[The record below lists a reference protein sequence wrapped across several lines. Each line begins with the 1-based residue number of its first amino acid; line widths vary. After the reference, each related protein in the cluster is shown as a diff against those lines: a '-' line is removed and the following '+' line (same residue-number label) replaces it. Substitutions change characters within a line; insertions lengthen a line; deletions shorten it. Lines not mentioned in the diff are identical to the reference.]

1 MEKFRI
7 AKFGGSNLSSA
18 SDVRRIYQ
26 VLQSYDAPVIVVVS
40 AFKGTTDQ
48 LDGVLKYASNLYNE
62 GRKFI
67 HSTRTFNAELIDDL
81 IEHPQ
86 YRVELKMQLEKRLNR
101 LEKSL
106 LAAHCLGEVP
116 DFLRDEIL
124 SYGERFSSLII
135 AGYLKDK
142 GTDFEEQLPEELPLL
157 TDGVYGNATVDC
169 DLTTISLGNQLDG
182 RSVVVP
188 GFYGVSRQ
196 GKITLLG
203 RGGSDYSAACLA
215 KCLNASSLDIWKDVN
230 GFLSADPV
238 VVENVSDIKYLSYDE
253 ASELAYFGS
262 EILHPRIAEPLRA
275 SCIPAKIFN
284 IKKYSKWP
292 EPQTL
297 ITDQKHIAPEV
308 VKGISYSDDFAL
320 VRLSGAGVGVKPGL
334 LADITQVLDNENIN
348 IKSVLTSQI
357 AINLLLEETEVDK
370 ASKLLK
376 SANLHFVEEI
386 SMVRDISV
394 IAAVGEG
401 LVHFDGLA
409 SGMFTAVA
417 EQGINVE
424 MICFGASSVAVY
436 FVVRKNRR
444 LDTVKSIH
452 DHFFNKVQ
460 SINQEAKG

>member
-1 MEKFRI
+1 MEQFRI
-7 AKFGGSNLSSA
+7 VKFGGSNLSSA

-26 VLQSYDAPVIVVVS
+26 VLQFYDAPVIVVVS
-40 AFKGTTDQ
+40 AFRGITDQ
-48 LDGVLKYASNLYNE
+48 LDGLLKYSSNLYNE
-62 GRKFI
+62 GGKFI
-67 HSTRTFNAELIDDL
+67 HTTRMFNAGLIDELIDQ
-81 IEHPQ
+81 PQ
-86 YRVELKMQLEKRLNR
+86 FRVELKMELEKRLNK

-124 SYGERFSSLII
+124 SYGERLSSLII

-142 GTDFEEQLPEELPLL
+142 GTGFEEQLPEELPLL
-157 TDGVYGNATVDC
+157 TDGVFGNATVDW
-169 DLTTISLGNQLDG
+169 DLTALSIGNQFKERAL
-182 RSVVVP
+182 VVP

-215 KCLNASSLDIWKDVN
+215 RCMNATSLDIWKDVN
-230 GFLSADPV
+230 GFLSADPTV
-238 VVENVSDIKYLSYDE
+238 IENVSDIRHLSYDE

-262 EILHPRIAEPLRA
+262 EILHPRIAEPLRGDG
-275 SCIPAKIFN
+275 IPVKIFN
-284 IKKYSKWP
+284 IKEFSKWP

-297 ITDQKHIAPEV
+297 ITNQKHIAPEV
-308 VKGISYSDDFAL
+308 VKGISYSDDFTL
-320 VRLSGAGVGVKPGL
+320 VRLSGAGVGIKPGL
-334 LADITQVLDNENIN
+334 LADITRILDNGNIN

-357 AINLLLEETEVDK
+357 AINLLLDEAEVEK

-376 SANLHFVEEI
+376 SAELHFVEEI
-386 SMVRDISV
+386 TVIQDISV

-417 EQGINVE
+417 KQGINVE

-444 LDTVKSIH
+444 FDTVKSIH
-452 DHFFNKVQ
+452 DHFFNPVR
-460 SINQEAKG
+460 SLNHEYRG